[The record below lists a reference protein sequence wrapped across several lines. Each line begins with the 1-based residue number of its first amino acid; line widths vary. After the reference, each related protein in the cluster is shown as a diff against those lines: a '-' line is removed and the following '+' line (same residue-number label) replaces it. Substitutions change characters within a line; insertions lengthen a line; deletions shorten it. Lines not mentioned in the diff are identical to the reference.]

1 MFLTK
6 RQKQNYQYM
15 KERTQD
21 KVYAPSIAE
30 IGEQFEPSSPAT
42 VHKYLLHLKSK
53 GLICKHQNIS
63 RATEIVGKG
72 SIDISNR

>member
-6 RQKQNYQYM
+6 RQKETYQYM
-15 KERTQD
+15 KEHTQD

-30 IGEQFEPSSPAT
+30 IREQFEFSSPAT
-42 VHKYLLHLKSK
+42 AHKYLLHLKSK
-53 GLICKHQNIS
+53 GLIYKHQNIS
-63 RATEIVGKG
+63 RAMEIVGKG

>member
-6 RQKQNYQYM
+6 RQKENYQYM

-21 KVYAPSIAE
+21 KAYAPSIAE
-30 IGEQFEPSSPAT
+30 TWEQFELSSPAT
-42 VHKYLLHLKSK
+42 AHKYLLHLKSK
-53 GLICKHQNIS
+53 GLICKHQSIS
-63 RATEIVGKG
+63 GGMEIVGKG